1 MRLNHLDLS
10 VPDVAQS
17 QAFFETYFG
26 LRRIVSVSRDDQEVA
41 VLTDESGFALTLN
54 NFDKRRPIEYPDGF
68 HVGFMQ
74 DSRERVDEI
83 HARLRDDDF
92 DVGPPREFH
101 GAWTFFFRAPGGFDI
116 EVLHQ
121 YRRGD
126 DVGGVRS
133 TPVPSGSARSD
144 IS

>member
-1 MRLNHLDLS
+1 MRLNHLDLT

-17 QAFFETYFG
+17 RAFFETYFG
-26 LRRIVSVSRDDQEVA
+26 LRCIVSVSRDDQEIA

-54 NFDKRRPIEYPDGF
+54 NFDKRPIEYPGGF

-83 HARLRDDDF
+83 HARLRDDGF
-92 DVGPPREFH
+92 DVGSPREFH
-101 GAWTFFFRAPGGFDI
+101 GAWTFFFRAPGSFDI
-116 EVLHQ
+116 EVPHQ
-121 YRRGD
+121 YRRGG

-133 TPVPSGSARSD
+133 TPVPSGSARPD

>member
-1 MRLNHLDLS
+1 M
-10 VPDVAQS
+10 
-17 QAFFETYFG
+17 
-26 LRRIVSVSRDDQEVA
+26 
-41 VLTDESGFALTLN
+41 
-54 NFDKRRPIEYPDGF
+54 
-68 HVGFMQ
+68 
-74 DSRERVDEI
+74 
-83 HARLRDDDF
+83 HARLRDDGF